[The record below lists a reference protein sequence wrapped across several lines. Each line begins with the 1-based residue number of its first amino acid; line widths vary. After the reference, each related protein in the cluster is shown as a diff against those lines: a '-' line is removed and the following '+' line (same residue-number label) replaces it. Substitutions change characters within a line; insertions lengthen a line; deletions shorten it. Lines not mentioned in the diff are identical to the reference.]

1 MSKQDRQG
9 SRTIA
14 ELMGRYNFGKTF
26 AEIMGI
32 ATDAQSAANA
42 ANEELKFLDQE
53 GIFNRLTNNGEL
65 QGLYRGAD
73 GELYINANY
82 IKSGKISADLIDG
95 STLTITMG
103 ATIAGWNIDQNSIF
117 KTPSGATW
125 GAGTFMCTGSNYP
138 YSIGGSAVINGW
150 VFGAGGR
157 YGVTS
162 DGEVYCS
169 ALHATDGCVL
179 GKWYIAEG
187 YISTTSDPANAEEDF
202 VRLEPVRLFYSNYQ
216 GRYTATAKWED
227 IIKAANDFSKLEA
240 RVAALEK

>member
-26 AEIMGI
+26 AEILGI
-32 ATDAQSAANA
+32 ATDAQKAAEKA
-42 ANEELKFLDQE
+42 TSDVGSLDHDE
-53 GIFNRLTNNGEL
+53 IFNRLTKNGAL
-65 QGLYRGAD
+65 KGLYRGND
-73 GELYINANY
+73 EELYVNATY
-82 IKSGKISADLIDG
+82 IKSGKISSDLIDG
-95 STLTITMG
+95 SALTITRG

-138 YSIGGSAVINGW
+138 YSIGGSGNINGW

>member
-9 SRTIA
+9 ARNIQ

-53 GIFNRLTNNGEL
+53 GIFNRLTNNGTL
-65 QGLYRGAD
+65 PGLYRGAD
-73 GELYINANY
+73 GALYINANY

-95 STLTITMG
+95 STLTITRG

-138 YSIGGSAVINGW
+138 YSIGGSDEINGW

-179 GKWYIAEG
+179 GK
-187 YISTTSDPANAEEDF
+187 
-202 VRLEPVRLFYSNYQ
+202 
-216 GRYTATAKWED
+216 
-227 IIKAANDFSKLEA
+227 
-240 RVAALEK
+240 

>member
-32 ATDAQSAANA
+32 ATDAQTAANA
-42 ANEELKFLDQE
+42 ANEELKNLDQE
-53 GIFNRLTNNGEL
+53 EIFNRLTNNGES

-73 GELYINANY
+73 GELYINGSY

-95 STLTITMG
+95 SALTITEG
-103 ATIAGWNIDQNSIF
+103 ASIAGWYVDNNSIC
-117 KTPSGATW
+117 KIPSGGNW
-125 GAGTFMCTGSNYP
+125 GAGTFMCTGSLYP
-138 YSIGGSAVINGW
+138 YSIGGSGEINGW

-157 YGVTS
+157 FGVTS

-179 GKWYIAEG
+179 GKWYIADG

-227 IIKAANDFSKLEA
+227 IIKAANDFAGLAA